1 MILLNSLSVI
11 LITLKKVR
19 SLAIF
24 INASPQRREDFYELQ
39 TKLPNVTN
47 VRWLGW

>member
-1 MILLNSLSVI
+1 MILLNLLSVI
-11 LITLKKVR
+11 LIILITLEKVR

-39 TKLPNVTN
+39 TKLPKI
-47 VRWLGW
+47 LPI